1 NVMYLN
7 FMNSFRSY
15 SSQSLVSSRPT
26 FRAAHSGGSMSGSFG
41 RLNSEK
47 EAMQDLNDRLSNYM
61 DKVRRLEVTNGE
73 LEMKI
78 DEMLKRHGP
87 EISNNNVYFSTIE
100 ELKSKILAQVM
111 ENASLTLEIDN
122 ARLAADDF
130 HTKWQTE
137 VTLHSS
143 VEGDIGSLG
152 MLLDEYTLSRA
163 GLETDVE
170 FLQDELAY
178 MRKNHEDE
186 VTALRAQITSSGM
199 SVEVDATPGIDL
211 ARALKDMRN
220 QYEAVVAQNNADAEA
235 TFQKQVTEKVK
246 IVVEQ
251 RSQSSDAAKADVL
264 ESRRSMQTLQVELD
278 TLRGQVN
285 SLEFNLTE
293 TEGRKAQE
301 LGSYEIVIQRLQQKL
316 QSMKNDLNGKL
327 GEYSELLNQKMLL
340 EAEIATYRLL
350 LDGNSSRYWF
360 NESLSCTNQHLHP
373 LNQEGVDGG
382 PCVPCRNLR
391 GRTKHGKSRRC
402 KTRKRRW

>member
-1 NVMYLN
+1 
-7 FMNSFRSY
+7 
-15 SSQSLVSSRPT
+15 
-26 FRAAHSGGSMSGSFG
+26 
-41 RLNSEK
+41 
-47 EAMQDLNDRLSNYM
+47 MQDLNDRLSNYM

-186 VTALRAQITSSGM
+186 VMALRAQITSSGM

-235 TFQKQVTEKVK
+235 TFQKQAEKVK

-350 LDGNSSRYWF
+350 LDGNSSSSSISKYSTIENSETVSRITDQDLLSSERSTTMMNPQTKIAPVESPTTSQRKKTVIITEVIKDGRVVSSSQDVAERYMP
-360 NESLSCTNQHLHP
+360 H
-373 LNQEGVDGG
+373 
-382 PCVPCRNLR
+382 
-391 GRTKHGKSRRC
+391 
-402 KTRKRRW
+402 